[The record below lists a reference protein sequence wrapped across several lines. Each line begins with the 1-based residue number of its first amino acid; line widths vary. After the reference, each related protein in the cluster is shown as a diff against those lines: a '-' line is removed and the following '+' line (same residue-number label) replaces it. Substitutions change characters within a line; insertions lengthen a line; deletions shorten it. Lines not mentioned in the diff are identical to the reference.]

1 MHDSPKTQQEQ
12 STQQQRAAVWG
23 STGGFTGG
31 SRGSRCQGQ
40 AVAGITAWGWPR
52 AAVWGGRSGLQ
63 PPQSCPC
70 CCRLSTQRERGVSAP
85 LAKTHRAPRTAA
97 ITRGGQPEPA
107 PHEVQKR
114 DWGRVTLQPPA
125 PKPSPS
131 GGHSTTT
138 SAPGGLGEER
148 DRGALGIA
156 FSSAAFSNHPRAPPA
171 LRSLGT
177 PTSGPPRSAARRHP
191 ALSTPSSAPSTRP
204 RRSPP
209 PAAAAARWGSELGA
223 PRPRSPAA
231 GAGGTEP
238 RGGGWKRAHTT
249 G

>member
-63 PPQSCPC
+63 PPRPCPC

-138 SAPGGLGEER
+138 SAPRGSRGGTGPGGSWHRFQLRRLLQPSPRPPGAPLPR
-148 DRGALGIA
+148 D
-156 FSSAAFSNHPRAPPA
+156 PD
-171 LRSLGT
+171 LGT
-177 PTSGPPRSAARRHP
+177 PP
-191 ALSTPSSAPSTRP
+191 L
-204 RRSPP
+204 
-209 PAAAAARWGSELGA
+209 
-223 PRPRSPAA
+223 RSPAA
-231 GAGGTEP
+231 PSAQHPELSTQHPPPPQPPPG
-238 RGGGWKRAHTT
+238 RRRR
-249 G
+249 